1 MTAKRRF
8 QLVLIKPSHYD
19 DDGYVIRWWRAMIP
33 SNSLA
38 AVYGIAAD
46 CAERQVLGPDVTID
60 IELIDETNTRIDVP
74 TLLARFRSHSNFG
87 LVALTGVQSNQYPR
101 ALDIARPFRE
111 AGIQVAMGGFHVSG
125 CLSMLDGRAVDLD
138 TCRDMGIAMFA
149 GEAENRFDTV
159 LRDAAEGGLAPLYD
173 FMKELPGIEGTP
185 VPFLPK
191 RYVARTLGLSTS
203 FDAGRGCPY
212 QCSFCTIIN
221 VQGRKSRFRSA
232 DDIERLVRL
241 NWGQGVHK
249 FFITDDNFART
260 PEWEAILI
268 A

>member
-1 MTAKRRF
+1 SGFSFSAQTGDQFALPTGIFVSGWSLRCGRPRIRSQLEVCVSARRRF
-8 QLVLIKPSHYD
+8 QLVLIKPSHHD

-38 AVYGIAAD
+38 ALYGIAAD
-46 CAERQVLGPDVTID
+46 CAERQVLGPDVAID

-111 AGIQVAMGGFHVSG
+111 AGIHVAMGGFHVSG

-138 TCRDMGIAMFA
+138 ACRDMGVAMFA
-149 GEAENRFDTV
+149 GEAEGRLDLV
-159 LRDAAEGGLAPLYD
+159 LRDAAAGQLAPLYD
-173 FMKELPGIEGTP
+173 FMKDLPGLEGTP
-185 VPFLPK
+185 VPLLRK
-191 RYVARTLGLSTS
+191 RHVARTLGLSTS
-203 FDAGRGCPY
+203 FDTGRGCPY

-221 VQGRKSRFRSA
+221 
-232 DDIERLVRL
+232 
-241 NWGQGVHK
+241 
-249 FFITDDNFART
+249 
-260 PEWEAILI
+260 
-268 A
+268 